1 MSYIVDF
8 DANLLHPHLSGS
20 ATKLMEDAQ
29 SVGVKVF
36 VVPGTDIQDSCGVLE
51 MKLNQAE
58 NFNIIATCGI
68 HPYNAEKVQFSI
80 ANKNIL
86 ESLVEDAR
94 CSAVGECGLD
104 YSSGFPEKSCQLEW
118 FRYQIEL
125 ALQYNKPLYF
135 HVRDAAEDFLS
146 TLQTFEFKAA
156 ESEPRVP
163 CVVHCFTGTI
173 EELRIYIQMGFY
185 IGLTGYIFGL
195 PDFQLREILD
205 IITLDRLVIETDAPY
220 MGFPG
225 CRYLE
230 IDKTK
235 KKKYPN
241 VPYALVKVLD
251 RIVSVSEWDK
261 HIVMQKTTENAF
273 KVLRVDQTTLTFP

>member
-8 DANLLHPHLSGS
+8 DANLLHPHLSDS
-20 ATKLMEDAQ
+20 ASKLMEDAQ

-36 VVPGTDIQDSCGVLE
+36 VVPGTDMQDSCGVLE
-51 MKLNQAE
+51 MKSTLAE
-58 NFNIIATCGI
+58 NFNIIATCGV
-68 HPYNAEKVQFSI
+68 HPYNAEKVPISFE
-80 ANKNIL
+80 NKSKL
-86 ESLVEDAR
+86 ESFVQDSR
-94 CSAVGECGLD
+94 CAAVGECGLD
-104 YSSGFPEKSCQLEW
+104 YSTGFPDKSFQLEW
-118 FRYQIEL
+118 FRFQIDL

-135 HVRDAAEDFLS
+135 HVRDATEDFLN
-146 TLQTFEFKAA
+146 TLHCYEFQTLTSPEC
-156 ESEPRVP
+156 ESRLP

-173 EELRIYIQMGFY
+173 EELRIYTQMGFY

-195 PDFQLREILD
+195 SDEQLRAILD

-230 IDKTK
+230 VDKTK

-241 VPYALVKVLD
+241 VPSALVKVLE
-251 RIVSVSEWDK
+251 RIVSVSGWDK
-261 HIVMQKTTENAF
+261 DTVMRKTTENAF
-273 KVLRVDQTTLTFP
+273 KVLRVDPTS